1 MCTALFPDLYES
13 SATTKARYR
22 TPARAR
28 KHTIHTLC
36 ASLSLCPRPHLFP
49 CSLFLSLLSHTRAR
63 KHTHTYTRTVELQ
76 PGADSCRAVSPH
88 RCGRHGDNTS
98 VPVTRD
104 RPKGSFPSGT
114 PPRQGVWGGSQGG
127 RKIWFSMRLIT
138 RSNIYSCLTY
148 TAPKLYAPKNEAGRG
163 LCSTPVHAQ
172 KVNRI
177 CSHGHGRSHGRSHPC
192 IRKGTSGRNSTQHQG
207 QYQHQPQYE

>member
-114 PPRQGVWGGSQGG
+114 PPRQGVAARVVGKSGFKGAGVKFPPDVLEHLGSVQSIGPHL
-127 RKIWFSMRLIT
+127 RIWPP
-138 RSNIYSCLTY
+138 Y
-148 TAPKLYAPKNEAGRG
+148 KNR
-163 LCSTPVHAQ
+163 AQ
-172 KVNRI
+172 DARP
-177 CSHGHGRSHGRSHPC
+177 GAQRR
-192 IRKGTSGRNSTQHQG
+192 
-207 QYQHQPQYE
+207 